1 MGSEMCIRD
10 SYEGK
15 QLEGDLRPSSDTPT
29 HRCLFLNFKGI
40 RSVVHTHS
48 RTAVSFAQAAQD
60 IPCLG
65 TTHADYFYGDVPVS
79 RDMTAKEVTAEYEWE
94 TGEVIVK
101 TFAERGLNPLEI
113 PAVLVRNHGPFTWG
127 SSGAKAVETALAL
140 EVVAEMALKA
150 LQINPQAPRISQ
162 HLLDKH
168 YLRKHGANA
177 YYGQK

>member
-1 MGSEMCIRD
+1 MKRFRSERGGAGVGLLIAVVVFLFIA
-10 SYEGK
+10 YEAKQFGPHVMAQFQFQDAVVEAAKFSRGK
-15 QLEGDLRPSSDTPT
+15 
-29 HRCLFLNFKGI
+29 
-40 RSVVHTHS
+40 
-48 RTAVSFAQAAQD
+48 TAGAVQQEVLAKATE
-60 IPCLG
+60 LG
-65 TTHADYFYGDVPVS
+65 LPVS

-101 TFAERGLNPLEI
+101 TFAERGINPLEI

-150 LQINPQAPRISQ
+150 LQINPQAPRIAQ